1 MDKHKAFFVNLD
13 ALRWFA
19 ALGVI
24 TAHIAGWLQ
33 WPATEL
39 NKWIRIIIT
48 LDGSSG
54 KAGVSFF
61 FTLSGFLITYLMF
74 EERRLTSAFHV
85 GNFYLRRVLR
95 IWPLYFLTLF
105 VGFVLSPFIFSVTET
120 VADWKLYALFLTNFD
135 NLYNGFPT
143 NGILGVQWSVAVEE
157 QFYLFWPWVFL
168 FFGIGARFPWVC
180 FVTIAA
186 SIAFHFFD
194 GSQFHTLSAMNQ
206 LASGALLAYLAFHHQ
221 PKLDL
226 FFARISKTW
235 TCLIYVAGVLLI
247 LSDYRVTRAF
257 PAFSRIDDFLQSLF
271 FVFVIAE
278 QNYSSTSFF
287 KLGSI
292 RVFNALGKISY
303 GLYLLHMVAVFSVLR
318 LNQSTPLPVVVNA
331 ALVLVLTVLLAAI
344 SYHFL
349 ERPFLHLKDR
359 IKMRTAAGNLPSRA
373 VGKNR
378 IAGS

>member
-1 MDKHKAFFVNLD
+1 MDNNKAFFVNLD

-24 TAHIAGWLQ
+24 TAHMAGWLH
-33 WPATEL
+33 WPATEI
-39 NKWIRIIIT
+39 NKWIRIVIT

-74 EERRLTSAFHV
+74 EERRLTSSFHV
-85 GNFYLRRVLR
+85 GNFYLRRILR
-95 IWPLYFLTLF
+95 IWPLYFLTL
-105 VGFVLSPFIFSVTET
+105 VIGFILSPFVFSVTEG
-120 VADWKLYALFLTNFD
+120 VADWKLYALFLSNFD

-168 FFGIGARFPWVC
+168 FLGSGARFVWTC
-180 FVTIAA
+180 IVTVVA
-186 SIAFHFFD
+186 SVAFHFLD

-206 LASGALLAYLAFHHQ
+206 LASGALLAYVASHHQ

-235 TCLIYVAGVLLI
+235 TLVVYVAGVLLI
-247 LSDYRVTRAF
+247 LSDYRVTRVF

-278 QNYSSTSFF
+278 QNYSPASFV

-292 RVFNALGKISY
+292 PVFNGLGKISY
-303 GLYLLHMVAVFSVLR
+303 GLYLLHMVAIFCVLR
-318 LNQSTPLPVVVNA
+318 LNESIPLPVLVNA
-331 ALVLVLTVLLAAI
+331 ALVLISTVLLAAV
-344 SYHFL
+344 SYRFL
-349 ERPFLHLKDR
+349 EQPFLHLKDR
-359 IKMRTAAGNLPSRA
+359 IKMSTGAGNLPSRA
-373 VGKNR
+373 VGKN
-378 IAGS
+378 

>member
-1 MDKHKAFFVNLD
+1 MDNNRAFFVNLD

-24 TAHIAGWLQ
+24 TAHMAGWLH
-33 WPATEL
+33 WPATEI
-39 NKWIRIIIT
+39 NKWIRIVIT

-74 EERRLTSAFHV
+74 EERRLTLSFHI
-85 GNFYLRRVLR
+85 GNFYLRRILR
-95 IWPLYFLTLF
+95 IWPLYFLTL
-105 VGFVLSPFIFSVTET
+105 VIGFILSPFVFSVAEG
-120 VADWKLYALFLTNFD
+120 VADWKLYALFLSNFD

-168 FFGIGARFPWVC
+168 FFGSGARFVWAC
-180 FVTIAA
+180 IVTVAA
-186 SIAFHFFD
+186 SVAFHFLD

-206 LASGALLAYLAFHHQ
+206 LASGALLAYVAFHHQ

-235 TCLIYVAGVLLI
+235 TLVVYVAGVLLI
-247 LSDYRVTRAF
+247 LSDYRVTRVF

-278 QNYSSTSFF
+278 QNYSSASFV

-292 RVFNALGKISY
+292 PVFNALGKISY
-303 GLYLLHMVAVFSVLR
+303 GLYLLHMVAIFFVLR
-318 LNQSTPLPVVVNA
+318 LNESIPLPVLVNA
-331 ALVLVLTVLLAAI
+331 ALVLISTVLLAAV
-344 SYHFL
+344 SYRFL

-359 IKMRTAAGNLPSRA
+359 IKMKMGAGNLPSRA
-373 VGKNR
+373 VGKN
-378 IAGS
+378 